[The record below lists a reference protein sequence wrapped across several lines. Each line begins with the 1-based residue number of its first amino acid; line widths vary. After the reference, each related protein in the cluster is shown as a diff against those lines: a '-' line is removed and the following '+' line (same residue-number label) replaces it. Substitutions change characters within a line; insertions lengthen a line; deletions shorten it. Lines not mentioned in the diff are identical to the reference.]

1 MSPCL
6 RRRPLSAQELT
17 EKRSTW
23 PTDFWKT
30 HTRMHTHSYNL
41 CRVHML
47 HCTQKHKHSHSS
59 KLANTQDTLWCFD
72 LSVPH
77 CMCACLVQCKAC
89 DTTNLPRSLI
99 FENLTTLRCDLI
111 GWFQW
116 LGHSHLLDYPC
127 FFCWLHSRHLLLHLN
142 ILPMWKFELAPSAES
157 SSLLR
162 FIKASLNIRA

>member
-116 LGHSHLLDYPC
+116 LGHSHLLRLSL
-127 FFCWLHSRHLLLHLN
+127 FILLITLTPFAAAASQHPPYVVVWICSLCR
-142 ILPMWKFELAPSAES
+142 ILLTAQ
-157 SSLLR
+157 
-162 FIKASLNIRA
+162 IH